1 MNIRAANSISGEWG
15 HMAACSRGSD
25 GMGRRDR
32 VIRAAMA
39 GSLFCVPGA
48 ALYFLP
54 LRLNMG
60 LAAAADACISL
71 AGACAGFAGA
81 LSPHPARTSIGRQR
95 RRWLKRPGNDDRD
108 KLLLPCASSR

>member
-1 MNIRAANSISGEWG
+1 MNIRAANSISGDWG
-15 HMAACSRGSD
+15 HMAACSSGSD

-60 LAAAADACISL
+60 LAAAADACISRP
-71 AGACAGFAGA
+71 G
-81 LSPHPARTSIGRQR
+81 PARGLPARPHRTR
-95 RRWLKRPGNDDRD
+95 RGPALGGSGGDG
-108 KLLLPCASSR
+108 